1 MNGKYKNL
9 TNQIDK
15 LFKGNNQKSIKTKY
29 RYRDAA
35 YRFCKWLS
43 SVTNLKKFSNVKA
56 KHIYM
61 YVDHMK
67 GIGYAPGT
75 IMSELSGI
83 RFFYDMTNSKEKLP
97 ENSKLNLEKRIF
109 GRVKRAW
116 SDNELEKAI
125 TLAESMNRFDVAKI
139 LKLGYAFGTRLEE
152 GIVLTTKQ
160 VEDALKTGALY
171 LENTKG
177 KNPREVP
184 LKKDSIVVL
193 NYLLEH
199 KESKE
204 RIFIGM
210 SDKTHKVKKSIQDWI
225 RNHRNEFQ
233 DDLRVTNAEAR
244 KEVKH
249 GDIPSAN
256 LTMHG
261 TRHAYAQ
268 ENYFSLIDAGA
279 DKNAAMLNTSE
290 KLGHHRKSVTN
301 IYLP

>member
-15 LFKGNNQKSIKTKY
+15 LFKGNNRKSIKTKY

-35 YRFCKWLS
+35 YRLCKWLS
-43 SVTNLKKFSNVKA
+43 SATNLKKFSNIKA

-61 YVDHMK
+61 YVAYMK
-67 GIGYAPGT
+67 DIGYAPGT

-83 RFFYDMTNSKEKLP
+83 RFFHNMTNSKEKLP

-109 GRVKRAW
+109 GKVKRAW
-116 SDNELEKAI
+116 SNSEFDKAI
-125 TLAESMNRFDVAKI
+125 TLAKSMNRIDVVKA
-139 LKLGYAFGTRLEE
+139 LKLGNVFGTRLEE
-152 GIVLTTKQ
+152 AVTLTTHQ
-160 VEDALKTGALY
+160 VEDALLIGGLY

-177 KNPREVP
+177 KNSREVP
-184 LKKDSIVVL
+184 LKKDSEDVL

-199 KESKE
+199 KKSKE
-204 RIFIGM
+204 RIFIGVK
-210 SDKTHKVKKSIQDWI
+210 DKTHKVKKSIQDWI
-225 RNHRNEFQ
+225 RNHRKEFQ
-233 DDLRVTNAEAR
+233 DDNRVSNTEAR

-261 TRHAYAQ
+261 TRHAFAQ
-268 ENYFSLIDAGA
+268 ENFFSLIDAGA
-279 DKNAAMLNTSE
+279 DKDTAMINTSE